1 VNSPADLKVLRQPSW
16 WTAQHTLLGLG
27 ALGSVLLLSLAWAG
41 LLRNQV
47 RQRTGQLQEEI
58 AEHKR
63 TEIALQTSERFL
75 RSLVESLPQNI
86 IRKDL
91 NGRFTFANEFFCRT
105 VGRPMEQILGK
116 SDFELYP
123 PALAAKY
130 RRDDEQVMK
139 SGKLFETVEENR
151 SSAGDKIYVQVI
163 KTPLC
168 DADNRLIG
176 LQIIFWDVTEKK
188 EAEARLEAAQKG
200 LVEASRQAGMAEVA
214 TGVLH
219 NVGNV
224 LTSVNVSA
232 SLVANNLKRSKI
244 SGLAKLVALLREHEA
259 QLGPFLTSDPRGK
272 QVLGYL
278 AQLAEHLAAEQTLSI
293 KELTELAGNIEHIK
307 DVVAMQQD
315 YAKFVGVTEIVRATD
330 LVEDALRLNA
340 GALTRHD
347 VQLTRQYDPRPLQI
361 TVEKHKVLQ
370 ILTNLIRNA
379 KYACD
384 ESGRTD
390 KRLSVRVDNSDGWVR
405 MSVADNGVGIAPE
418 NLTRVF
424 NHGFTTRKEGHGF
437 GLHSGALAAREMGGS
452 LTAHS
457 DGPGQGATFTLALPL
472 SKEG

>member
-1 VNSPADLKVLRQPSW
+1 MNS
-16 WTAQHTLLGLG
+16 
-27 ALGSVLLLSLAWAG
+27 
-41 LLRNQV
+41 
-47 RQRTGQLQEEI
+47 GQ
-58 AEHKR
+58 
-63 TEIALQTSERFL
+63 
-75 RSLVESLPQNI
+75 
-86 IRKDL
+86 
-91 NGRFTFANEFFCRT
+91 
-105 VGRPMEQILGK
+105 
-116 SDFELYP
+116 
-123 PALAAKY
+123 
-130 RRDDEQVMK
+130 
-139 SGKLFETVEENR
+139 LFETVEENR

-200 LVEASRQAGMAEVA
+200 LLEASRQAGMAEVA

-224 LTSVNVSA
+224 LNSVNVSA

-244 SGLAKLVALLREHEA
+244 SGLAKVVALLREHEA

-278 AQLAEHLAAEQTLSI
+278 AQLAEHLAAEQTLGI
-293 KELTELAGNIEHIK
+293 KELAELARNIEHIK
-307 DVVAMQQD
+307 DIVAVQQN
-315 YAKFVGVTEIVRATD
+315 YAKFVGVTEIIRAAD

-390 KRLSVRVDNSDGWVR
+390 KRLSVRVDKSDGRVR
-405 MSVADNGVGIAPE
+405 ISVADNGVGIAPE
-418 NLTRVF
+418 NLSRIF
-424 NHGFTTRKEGHGF
+424 NHGFTTRKDGHGF

-472 SKEG
+472 PKEG